1 MMKTTTSVY
10 LILFQIYCVHSINPF
25 NLKQESIS
33 RNLFDLTN
41 QSIGLRILKIYM
53 VLKFNK
59 LFFIMI

>member
-41 QSIGLRILKIYM
+41 QSIGLRILNIYM
-53 VLKFNK
+53 VLKF
-59 LFFIMI
+59 FCI